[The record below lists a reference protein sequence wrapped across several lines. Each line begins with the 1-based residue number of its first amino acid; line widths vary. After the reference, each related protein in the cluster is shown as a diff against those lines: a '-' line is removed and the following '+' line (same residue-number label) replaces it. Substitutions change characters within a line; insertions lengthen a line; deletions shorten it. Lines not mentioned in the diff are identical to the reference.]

1 MRRKE
6 NWDIQVLQRVLILV
20 EMGCVL
26 VIVCFLEVVAF
37 VPRWRGLSK
46 HTDLLG
52 NGMFAFIVFNF
63 SAALLPELHA
73 WRVLCC
79 RISSFSGRRLLLSYY
94 IEA

>member
-1 MRRKE
+1 MCRKK
-6 NWDIQVLQRVLILV
+6 NRDIQVLQRVLILV

-52 NGMFAFIVFNF
+52 NGIFAFIIFHY
-63 SAALLPELHA
+63 SAALLHELHA

-79 RISSFSGRRLLLSYY
+79 RISSFLG
-94 IEA
+94 